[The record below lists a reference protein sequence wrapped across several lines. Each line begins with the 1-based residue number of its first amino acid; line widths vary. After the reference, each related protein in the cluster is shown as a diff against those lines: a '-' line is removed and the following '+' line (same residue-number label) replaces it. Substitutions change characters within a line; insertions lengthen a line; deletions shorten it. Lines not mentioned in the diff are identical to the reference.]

1 MLNAILLPFNS
12 EDSADLDKTPCA
24 FIGSRHSIQEFPMPS
39 TVSLEVVGGPSVQV
53 PWTADMTAQ
62 NALEAAFDQINS
74 SATFT
79 YALQF
84 YGAQLGYLV
93 LMINETYDSFI
104 SSAAPFFYWEFLVND
119 QPATKGIDSTTLS
132 AGDAVKFSFE
142 QYIPAKHK
150 GALLEAKREFQ
161 RRIAAPKK

>member
-12 EDSADLDKTPCA
+12 EDSADLDKPPYA
-24 FIGSRHSIQEFPMPS
+24 FIGSRHSSQEFSMSS

-53 PWTADMTAQ
+53 PWTTGMTAQ
-62 NALEAAFDQINS
+62 DALEAAYDQINS

-84 YGAQLGYLV
+84 YGTPLGYLV

-104 SSAAPFFYWEFLVND
+104 SSAAPS
-119 QPATKGIDSTTLS
+119 STGNS
-132 AGDAVKFSFE
+132 W
-142 QYIPAKHK
+142 
-150 GALLEAKREFQ
+150 
-161 RRIAAPKK
+161 

>member
-1 MLNAILLPFNS
+1 MASN
-12 EDSADLDKTPCA
+12 
-24 FIGSRHSIQEFPMPS
+24 
-39 TVSLEVVGGPSVQV
+39 VSVEVIGGPSVKV
-53 PWTADMTAQ
+53 PWTLNMTAQ
-62 NALEAAFDQINS
+62 DALEAACDQINS

-84 YGAQLGYLV
+84 YGSQLGYLV

-119 QPATKGIDSTTLS
+119 QTATKGIDNTILS

-142 QYIPAKHK
+142 RYIPAKHK
-150 GALLEAKREFQ
+150 GSLLETKREFQ
-161 RRIAAPKK
+161 GKIASQTK

>member
-1 MLNAILLPFNS
+1 
-12 EDSADLDKTPCA
+12 
-24 FIGSRHSIQEFPMPS
+24 MPS
-39 TVSLEVVGGPSVQV
+39 SVSLEVVGGLTVQLS
-53 PWTADMTAQ
+53 WKANMTAQ
-62 NALEAAFDQINS
+62 DALEAAYDQINS

-79 YALQF
+79 YVLQF

-93 LMINETYDSFI
+93 SMINETYDSFI

-119 QPATKGIDSTTLS
+119 KPAMKGIDNTILS

-150 GALLEAKREFQ
+150 GSLLETKREFQ
-161 RRIAAPKK
+161 GKVAAPKK